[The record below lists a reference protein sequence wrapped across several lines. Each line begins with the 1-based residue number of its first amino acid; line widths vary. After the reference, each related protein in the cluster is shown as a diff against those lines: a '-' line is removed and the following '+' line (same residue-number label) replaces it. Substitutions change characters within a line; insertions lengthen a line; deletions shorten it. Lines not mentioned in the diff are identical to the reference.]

1 MLATLYQHSDRALV
15 RCGLAMSIVLIISFI
30 AGAVYP
36 SSVPPS
42 DSSDIY
48 ARDIMLGANRGETF
62 SRIVEQNLFVLAS
75 VFGGVVTAG
84 FTTVLQLAW
93 NGFRIGLLVRH
104 YDPWILAVLVIPHAT
119 LEFAALLLGATT
131 SIWLVLRTIM
141 DAIKNEFYL
150 VRNLRRIIPYVAFCA
165 GLILLG
171 AIVEVYI
178 TPLIGAHFLQK

>member
-1 MLATLYQHSDRALV
+1 MWTSLYQHNDRVFV
-15 RCGLAMSIVLIISFI
+15 RCGLAMSIVLIVSFI
-30 AGAVYP
+30 GGVVYP
-36 SSVPPS
+36 SSVSPI
-42 DSSDIY
+42 DY
-48 ARDIMLGANRGETF
+48 VRDIMLRANRGETF
-62 SRIVEQNLFVLAS
+62 RRIVKQNLLVLAF

-119 LEFAALLLGATT
+119 LEFAALLLGATI
-131 SIWLVLRTIM
+131 SIWLVFKTVQ
-141 DAIKNEFYL
+141 DAISDEFHL
-150 VRNLRRIIPYVAFCA
+150 VRNLRRIIPGVAFSV

-178 TPLIGAHFLQK
+178 TPLIGAQFLQK